1 MPKASSLTTPSNLS
15 GPPLCGPFACPEAFM
30 SLYKVVSIALMFADR
45 AIIFFVLFALV
56 SGAGL
61 RWFVSLDTGGRRDV
75 IRLIRALRRR

>member
-1 MPKASSLTTPSNLS
+1 
-15 GPPLCGPFACPEAFM
+15 M